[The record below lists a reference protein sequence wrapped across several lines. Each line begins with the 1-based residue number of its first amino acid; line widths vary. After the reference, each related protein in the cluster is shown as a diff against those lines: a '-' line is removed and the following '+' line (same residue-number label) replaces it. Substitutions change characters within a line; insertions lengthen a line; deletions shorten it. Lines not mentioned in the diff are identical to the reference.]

1 MAKIKKQNN
10 LPGGLRENRGE
21 NIIAFMA
28 AGVIGV
34 SILSMVVV
42 LVLTLVGVKAIPAL
56 LGILPLFG
64 LPIGFL
70 LVFILLLVSLIRKA
84 RENRK

>member
-1 MAKIKKQNN
+1 MAKPKKQSN

-34 SILSMVVV
+34 SILSMVIV
-42 LVLTLVGVKAIPAL
+42 LVLTLVGVKGIPAL
-56 LGILPLFG
+56 MGIIPLFG

-70 LVFILLLVSLIRKA
+70 LVFALLLVSLIRKA

>member
-1 MAKIKKQNN
+1 MAKTKKQEN

-34 SILSMVVV
+34 SIISMLVV
-42 LVLTLVGVKAIPAL
+42 LILTLAGVKGIPAIM
-56 LGILPLFG
+56 GMIPLFG

-70 LVFILLLVSLIRKA
+70 LVFVLLLVSLIRKA
-84 RENRK
+84 RENRN

>member
-1 MAKIKKQNN
+1 MAKTKKQNSV
-10 LPGGLRENRGE
+10 PGGLRENRVE
-21 NIIAFMA
+21 NTLAFMA

-34 SILSMVVV
+34 SILSMIVV
-42 LVLTLVGVKAIPAL
+42 LVLSIAGIKGIPPV

-70 LVFILLLVSLIRKA
+70 LVFVLLLTALIRKA
-84 RENRK
+84 RENRN

>member
-1 MAKIKKQNN
+1 MAKIKKQEN

-34 SILSMVVV
+34 SIISMLVV
-42 LVLTLVGVKAIPAL
+42 LILTLAGVKGIPAIM
-56 LGILPLFG
+56 GMIPLFG

-70 LVFILLLVSLIRKA
+70 LVFVLLLVSLIRKA
-84 RENRK
+84 RENRN

>member
-1 MAKIKKQNN
+1 MAKIKMQKN

-28 AGVIGV
+28 AGVIGT
-34 SILSMVVV
+34 SILSMVAV
-42 LVLTLVGVKAIPAL
+42 LVLTLAGVKGIPAL

-70 LVFILLLVSLIRKA
+70 LVFVLLLVSLIRKA